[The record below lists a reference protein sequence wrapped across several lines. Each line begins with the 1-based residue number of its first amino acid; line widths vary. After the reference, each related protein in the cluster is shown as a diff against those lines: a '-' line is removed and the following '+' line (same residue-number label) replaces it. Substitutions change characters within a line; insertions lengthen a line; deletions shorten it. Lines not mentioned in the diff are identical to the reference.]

1 VGFLL
6 FYRWYVVFIF
16 ELERERAGTVPVRIN
31 GLLSDK
37 YHVKQLF
44 ISETHEVVPWVEQA
58 GI

>member
-1 VGFLL
+1 M